1 MDETSSRE
9 AKLKA
14 MRLLTARD
22 YTECGLRAKLAY
34 AGFGQEEVD
43 QALEYVKSFGYVDDL
58 RYAINYAR
66 CSVGVRSR
74 RETERKL
81 IEKGVSSDFIAKA
94 LMEEYSEDDAEDDLI
109 RHLIHKKCRDLS
121 ALDYSARQKML
132 AYMFNKGFKTDR
144 VNRILDEELLDITS

>member
-1 MDETSSRE
+1 MDESVRE

-22 YTECGLRAKLAY
+22 YTEKGLEDKLTR
-34 AGFGQEEVD
+34 AGFSQEAVSA
-43 QALEYVKSFGYVDDL
+43 ALEYVKSFGYVDDL
-58 RYAINYAR
+58 NYAMNYAR

-81 IEKGVSSDFIAKA
+81 LEKGVSSDLITRA
-94 LMEEYSEDDAEDDLI
+94 LLEEYDGDDSEDDLI

-121 ALDYSARQKML
+121 LLDYEGRQKLL
-132 AYMFNKGFKTDR
+132 AYLFNKGFKMDR
-144 VNRILDEELLDITS
+144 IKKILEEESLDITS

>member
-1 MDETSSRE
+1 MDDRNSRE
-9 AKLKA
+9 ARLKA

-22 YTECGLRAKLAY
+22 YTERGLRDKLAH
-34 AGFGQEEVD
+34 AGFEQEAVD

-58 RYAINYAR
+58 RYAVNYAR

-81 IEKGVSSDFIAKA
+81 LEKGVSSDFIALA
-94 LMEEYSEDDAEDDLI
+94 LMEEYADDDAEDELI

-121 ALDYSARQKML
+121 SLDHTARQKML

>member
-1 MDETSSRE
+1 MDGKSSRE

-14 MRLLTARD
+14 MCLLTARD
-22 YTECGLRAKLAY
+22 YTERGLKDKLAH

-58 RYAINYAR
+58 RFAINYTR

-81 IEKGVSSDFIAKA
+81 LEKGVSSDFVAQA
-94 LMEEYSEDDAEDDLI
+94 LIEEYSEDDDEDELI

-121 ALDYSARQKML
+121 ALDYTARQKML

>member
-1 MDETSSRE
+1 MDGKGSRE

-22 YTECGLRAKLAY
+22 YTEYSLRDKLSY
-34 AGFGQEEVD
+34 AGFSQEEVD

-58 RYAINYAR
+58 RYAINYTR

-81 IEKGVSSDFIAKA
+81 LEKGVSSDLIAQA
-94 LMEEYSEDDAEDDLI
+94 LMEEYSEDSAEDDLI

-121 ALDYSARQKML
+121 GLDHAARQKML
-132 AYMFNKGFKTDR
+132 AYMFNKGFKPDR